1 MAHILD
7 ERNRENSLCDDS
19 YAAHNDLGLQ
29 LPAFEM
35 SLRPP
40 PGFDDRLQRTST
52 TQHADT
58 DPLLMDTETAPSE
71 SNDREYDFLSV
82 QRDVFQLQWSETKMW
97 PPIIELH

>member
-7 ERNRENSLCDDS
+7 ERNRENSLSDDS

-40 PGFDDRLQRTST
+40 PGFDNRLQRTST
-52 TQHADT
+52 TQHADS
-58 DPLLMDTETAPSE
+58 DPLLMDTESAPSE
-71 SNDREYDFLSV
+71 PNDREYDFFQCNETYSSCSGLKLKCGPLS
-82 QRDVFQLQWSETKMW
+82 
-97 PPIIELH
+97 

>member
-1 MAHILD
+1 
-7 ERNRENSLCDDS
+7 
-19 YAAHNDLGLQ
+19 
-29 LPAFEM
+29 M

-82 QRDVFQLQWSETKMW
+82 QRDVFQLQWSEAKMW